1 MSAQQLSDDGQW
13 RWNGTTWEATTADA
27 SVFDES
33 APAGLFFIPDQKGG
47 HMAYWTGSSWDKRS
61 IAGIGTRIIA
71 FLIDG
76 FVYFLLYSGVVFA
89 LQATGIPDDSPVYS
103 IVLVGG
109 VFVYFALWFG
119 FLGRSFGQLVMGL
132 HIVQINTNG
141 RLTWGASLLR
151 ALILFLNWLPLVTL
165 ILLVMTWSDR
175 GGQGPQDKAAKDVV
189 LAS

>member
-1 MSAQQLSDDGQW
+1 MSGQLSDDGHW
-13 RWNGTTWEATTADA
+13 RWNGVAWEAATKVAPI
-27 SVFDES
+27 FDED
-33 APAGLFFIPDQKGG
+33 APPGLFYIPDQKSG
-47 HMAYWTGSSWDKRS
+47 HMAYWTGSTWDKRS

-76 FVYFLLYSGVVFA
+76 FIYFLLYSGIVFA
-89 LQATGIPDDSPVYS
+89 LQAAGIPDDAPVYS

-132 HIVQINTNG
+132 HIVQIPTNG

-151 ALILFLNWLPLVTL
+151 ALILFLNWLPVVTL

-175 GGQGPQDKAAKDVV
+175 GGQGPQDKAVKDVV
-189 LAS
+189 LVS